1 MWIPKNKRTRVEYPA
16 ISDAEKKVYES
27 DPMLKGR
34 YTFRP
39 APAESTP
46 NNVNIVPGGRAPK
59 KEKAPDP
66 VEAERVK
73 DIDPEDEK

>member
-1 MWIPKNKRTRVEYPA
+1 MEYKP
-16 ISDAEKKVYES
+16 ISDQEKAMYQS
-27 DPMLKGR
+27 DPMLRGR
-34 YTFRP
+34 YTFRQ
-39 APAESTP
+39 APVESTP

-73 DIDPEDEK
+73 DNDPEEEK